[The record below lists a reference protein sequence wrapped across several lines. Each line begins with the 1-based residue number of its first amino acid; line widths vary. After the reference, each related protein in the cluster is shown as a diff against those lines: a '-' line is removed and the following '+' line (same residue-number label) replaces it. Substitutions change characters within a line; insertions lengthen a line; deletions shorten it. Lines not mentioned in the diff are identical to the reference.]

1 MTKSQTMKIN
11 LVFLLALTVSALFYS
26 SCQKLENLDKLEVSG
41 IDAEY
46 AIPLFSTDFNMGEV
60 LDNFDENS
68 SVFFDENGQAILRYF
83 GDFTSSGSEDIFAV
97 LSVINNIPI
106 PLVDT
111 VSALPFVAPDGVTL
125 DYALLKTGGFRYF
138 FTSDHEE
145 PITVTVS
152 IPSFTKDGEIFSH
165 TLSTTPYVGEL
176 PVAGG
181 LFSSL
186 DLSGYTL
193 NVPVGRIC
201 SHFQ

>member
-26 SCQKLENLDKLEVSG
+26 SCQKLENLDKLEASG

-138 FTSDHEE
+138 FSLLKTERFFL
-145 PITVTVS
+145 
-152 IPSFTKDGEIFSH
+152 IPF
-165 TLSTTPYVGEL
+165 L
-176 PVAGG
+176 P
-181 LFSSL
+181 LL
-186 DLSGYTL
+186 M
-193 NVPVGRIC
+193 
-201 SHFQ
+201 